1 MATIGTNVGALN
13 ASFYLTLNNE
23 GLNSSIKKLSAGS
36 RLANPVEDAAG
47 VAVSGKLDATVKR
60 LQAASEGSQNVI
72 SFAQTADGFL
82 KTVQEQL
89 VRMSE
94 LAQRATN
101 AAFGSSDRANYNQEF
116 TTLRDQ
122 ITNVLT
128 NARFNGESLFGAATV
143 SVGINADGNTDT
155 FSKVNLTNITN
166 LGLNGSSI
174 GTTTLAASAITAVST
189 ALSSITTERANVNS
203 AISKFQFH
211 INNIRTEKINVEAAN
226 GRIKDLDVAAE
237 TAMLSKQNIL
247 LQASTSM
254 LAQANAAQQSVLSLL
269 R

>member
-1 MATIGTNVGALN
+1 M
-13 ASFYLTLNNE
+13 NNE
-23 GLNSSIKKLSAGS
+23 GLTSSIKKLSAGS

-47 VAVSGKLDATVKR
+47 VAVSGKLDANVKR
-60 LQAASEGSQNVI
+60 LMAAAEGAQNVI

-101 AAFGSSDRANYNQEF
+101 GAFGSSDRANYNQEF
-116 TTLRDQ
+116 TVLRDQ
-122 ITNVLT
+122 ITNVLG
-128 NARFNGESLFGAATV
+128 NARFNGETLFEGATV

-155 FSKVNLTNITN
+155 FSKVNLTNITS
-166 LGLNGSSI
+166 LGLNATTI
-174 GTTTLAASAITAVST
+174 GTTTAANSAITAVNT

-211 INNIRTEKINVEAAN
+211 INNIRTERINVEAAN
-226 GRIKDLDVAAE
+226 SRIKDLDVAAE
-237 TAMLSKQNIL
+237 TSNLSKQNIL

-254 LAQANAAQQSVLSLL
+254 LAQANSSQQSVLQLL
-269 R
+269 G